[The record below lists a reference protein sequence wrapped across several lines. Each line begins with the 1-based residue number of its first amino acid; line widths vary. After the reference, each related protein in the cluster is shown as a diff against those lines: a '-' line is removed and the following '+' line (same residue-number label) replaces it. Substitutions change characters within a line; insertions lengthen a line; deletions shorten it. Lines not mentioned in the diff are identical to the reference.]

1 MQITLDKRNEL
12 VYNIDITERKEEKP
26 MGKKKK
32 NGNQDKAAKLL
43 ILITALI
50 NLISAII
57 QLIGKL
63 TE

>member
-1 MQITLDKRNEL
+1 
-12 VYNIDITERKEEKP
+12 